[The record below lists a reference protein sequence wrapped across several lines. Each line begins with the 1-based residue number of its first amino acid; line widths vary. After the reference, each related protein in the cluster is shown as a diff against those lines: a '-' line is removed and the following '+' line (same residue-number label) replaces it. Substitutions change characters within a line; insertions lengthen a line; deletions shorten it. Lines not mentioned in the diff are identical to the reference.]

1 MLQPSGT
8 FRIDGIIPIIPTPF
22 TEEQQVA
29 CEDLGDLIEFARTA
43 GACAICLPAYAS
55 EFYKLSEAERIQLI
69 REAVRLAS
77 GRIPV
82 IAQVNYLSS
91 VQAAEVAACSQ
102 ELGVAAVS
110 TAVPRLFALAERD
123 LYRHF
128 ERILSAISIPL
139 IIQDFNPGGATVSP
153 VFIKTLHRAFP
164 HFRYVKL
171 EEPLMAAKVEAI
183 RRETEDEVGVI
194 EGWGGMYILELRD
207 AGICGVMPGLAL
219 TDLLARVYRL
229 ASDGKKNEAYDI
241 FQGVLPQIVYSLQN
255 IEMFHH
261 AEKLLLQARGVVR
274 YAHVRDAKLEMHP
287 YEVEHIQFLN
297 GRILAL
303 LDRLN
308 MPVNPAARGE
318 A

>member
-1 MLQPSGT
+1 MQPSET
-8 FRIDGIIPIIPTPF
+8 FRIDGIVPITPTPF
-22 TEEQQVA
+22 SADEQIA
-29 CEDLGDLIEFARTA
+29 YDDLRDLIEFARAA

-55 EFYKLSEAERIQLI
+55 EFYKLSEAERIQLV
-69 REAVRLAS
+69 REAVRFAS

-82 IAQVNYLSS
+82 ISQVNYLSS
-91 VQAAEVAACSQ
+91 VQAAEVAAFCQ
-102 ELGVAAVS
+102 KLGVAAVS

-153 VFIKTLHRAFP
+153 SFIKNLHRQFP

-229 ASDGKKNEAYDI
+229 SSDGEMEEAYEI
-241 FQGVLPQIVYSLQN
+241 FQGVLPQILYSLQTF
-255 IEMFHH
+255 EMFHH
-261 AEKLLLQARGVVR
+261 AEKLLLQARGVLR
-274 YAHVRDAKLEMHP
+274 HAHVREARLDILPNELKH
-287 YEVEHIQFLN
+287 VQFLN

-303 LDRLN
+303 LDRLK
-308 MPVNPAARGE
+308 MPANPALRDE

>member
-1 MLQPSGT
+1 
-8 FRIDGIIPIIPTPF
+8 
-22 TEEQQVA
+22 
-29 CEDLGDLIEFARTA
+29 
-43 GACAICLPAYAS
+43 
-55 EFYKLSEAERIQLI
+55 
-69 REAVRLAS
+69 
-77 GRIPV
+77 
-82 IAQVNYLSS
+82 
-91 VQAAEVAACSQ
+91 
-102 ELGVAAVS
+102 
-110 TAVPRLFALAERD
+110 
-123 LYRHF
+123 
-128 ERILSAISIPL
+128 
-139 IIQDFNPGGATVSP
+139 
-153 VFIKTLHRAFP
+153 
-164 HFRYVKL
+164 
-171 EEPLMAAKVEAI
+171 MAAKVEAI

-308 MPVNPAARGE
+308 MPVNPAAAIFCAR
-318 A
+318 